1 MSFPCPICNKQFP
14 EARINAHVLRCM
26 SRQEST
32 DDAPGPGGGGLGGAS
47 SLASGGSQS
56 GLGATLP
63 PTLQDLIDGHDDMM
77 GLDID
82 FDDDNEWGDFRP
94 RRRANNRFGVRRRI
108 GGNSSSRLAGASSS
122 TSPPPTGLIY
132 VRIRSAIKLS
142 LSRSGTAA
150 ASHFRLAPHHARL
163 HSAQHCGLL

>member
-1 MSFPCPICNKQFP
+1 MSFPCPICNKQFT

-26 SRQEST
+26 SRQDST
-32 DDAPGPGGGGLGGAS
+32 DDAPGPGGGGGLGGAS
-47 SLASGGSQS
+47 GLASGGSQS

-63 PTLQDLIDGHDDMM
+63 PTLQDLIDGQDDMM

-94 RRRANNRFGVRRRI
+94 RRHQRFGVRRRV
-108 GGNSSSRLAGASSS
+108 GGNSSSRLAGSSSS

-150 ASHFRLAPHHARL
+150 TSRFRLAPRHAHL
-163 HSAQHCGLL
+163 HSAQHMDCV